1 MNEKTVLPD
10 FARRTKPRVLNQ
22 LLHLRATAKLSR
34 ALCVHFVIDFI
45 VGHSATTFPLGEH
58 TQLNGVTEVW
68 TSITA
73 DGAGTGAEKIKK
85 KKLCLII
92 Q

>member
-1 MNEKTVLPD
+1 M
-10 FARRTKPRVLNQ
+10 
-22 LLHLRATAKLSR
+22 
-34 ALCVHFVIDFI
+34 HFVIDFI

-58 TQLNGVTEVW
+58 TQLNGVAEVW